1 MSSSP
6 LGLDPL
12 LSLLDSE
19 RARFLAEV
27 ARVPAA
33 RVDVRPVADRWS
45 VAEIVEHVARIDR
58 GIEKLITMRNAEP
71 RPATPGELAQAE
83 LTPEKVALVRDR
95 TARIEAPERVRP
107 SGSLT
112 LGAALEQL
120 TAARDALKAAYVA
133 ADDEVLDSNVHPH
146 PILGFL
152 TLRAWMQLVAHHD
165 WRHGQQVAE
174 IADSDGKQNAGS
186 PASIKA

>member
-71 RPATPGELAQAE
+71 RPATPGELAQAA

-120 TAARDALKAAYVA
+120 TAARAALKAAYVA
-133 ADDEVLDSNVHPH
+133 ADDAVLDSNVHPH
-146 PILGFL
+146 PFLGFL

-174 IADSDGKQNAGS
+174 IADGDD
-186 PASIKA
+186 